1 MTSEA
6 KTSGEL
12 FILYYFQKKWVLQNF
27 RRISQVSLGFFFF
40 FFLLAGLAVD
50 FLHRAV
56 SESCLFFCKAKKLS
70 GSDLFPCFY
79 KLNDVGV

>member
-1 MTSEA
+1 MGLA
-6 KTSGEL
+6 KLSS
-12 FILYYFQKKWVLQNF
+12 NF
-27 RRISQVSLGFFFF
+27 TGQSRVFFF